1 MLPCVIHTGQ
11 WSYSKALH
19 QVLWLLVGFLPNQFP
34 QKIQS
39 CKIFSAFSISL
50 EGRWAFPLLY
60 SRGQGCPGVQGKG
73 ESSDDGDEDLEHFAL
88 TCQCLA
94 EVWFNFG
101 WAILPFLADWMPHHG
116 RLFMYI
122 VQWLDLIEKSGRAQS
137 NWKSKFT
144 ALTPGG
150 TKPLFVRLLITIV
163 RLLNLLFANGSP
175 LFLHSDA
182 HQSIKLGRNCKLCKY
197 ALQQCS
203 CTRLKFAQ
211 T

>member
-11 WSYSKALH
+11 WSYFWLDSFQTSFHRRFRVAKSSLRLAFLLRVDGLFLSCILVVALVSKEKVKVATMVTKILNT
-19 QVLWLLVGFLPNQFP
+19 LPWLDSVWQRSG
-34 QKIQS
+34 
-39 CKIFSAFSISL
+39 
-50 EGRWAFPLLY
+50 
-60 SRGQGCPGVQGKG
+60 
-73 ESSDDGDEDLEHFAL
+73 
-88 TCQCLA
+88 TTLA
-94 EVWFNFG
+94 ELFC
-101 WAILPFLADWMPHHG
+101 PFLADWMPHHG
-116 RLFMYI
+116 RLFIYI

-144 ALTPGG
+144 GLTPGG

-175 LFLHSDA
+175 QFLHSDA